1 MTDITAY
8 LKQQAEAEGFALTS
22 QQLLSFQQYADLLV
36 EWNGRMNLTAIT
48 APEEIA
54 VKHFLDSLL
63 LLKFTRLG
71 QKAKVID
78 VGTGAGFPSVPVRI
92 VRPDLQL
99 TLLDSLNK
107 RITFLTALSEALG
120 QDNVCIHAR
129 AEEGGRKPELRERF
143 DLATARAVAPLRILA
158 EYCLPFVKPG
168 GYFAA
173 LKGPDAG
180 EEVKEAAQAV
190 KLLGGKTEQVIEYN
204 LAGTYGRTAVLI
216 KKISQSSTKYPR
228 PSAKIAKNP
237 L

>member
-36 EWNGRMNLTAIT
+36 EWNERMNLTAIT

-71 QKAKVID
+71 QKAKMID
-78 VGTGAGFPSVPVRI
+78 VGTGAGFPSVPVKI
-92 VRPDLQL
+92 VRPDLRL

-120 QDNVCIHAR
+120 PVSTPAR
-129 AEEGGRKPELRERF
+129 KRAAERRNCGSGSIWQRPVQWRLCGF
-143 DLATARAVAPLRILA
+143 WQNTACHL
-158 EYCLPFVKPG
+158 
-168 GYFAA
+168 
-173 LKGPDAG
+173 
-180 EEVKEAAQAV
+180 
-190 KLLGGKTEQVIEYN
+190 
-204 LAGTYGRTAVLI
+204 
-216 KKISQSSTKYPR
+216 
-228 PSAKIAKNP
+228 
-237 L
+237 